1 MKYWIQRGLALLGT
15 MLPGTN
21 YLRRL
26 VWLGCISVSLPIF
39 LLGSA
44 YLHVSE
50 NKLTQQFQED
60 SYASLL
66 QLKERMENVLT
77 QIEYQSLQLSI
88 QPSIKAVLGQSDFAE
103 HYVEQSEILETLSVQ
118 KNSDSLIREVVF
130 YQSASDIAISSGYGA
145 ATLENSPQRDNI
157 LKVLSMENKSEWVY
171 LPSSAQ
177 DGCISYVRRL
187 PVTNYGKPQ
196 GIMIFQVREAEIRK
210 LLFNS
215 GSSLRTQDLLVM
227 DGKNHI
233 MLHSSNDFLLG
244 KPANTQPLL
253 NRVLSDDSDTDRFIQ
268 TDDQGERLLTVFY
281 RTALGRTYVSLM
293 PEHEMTS
300 QLTWLRLFIALSVLI
315 FLLLG
320 VVLTIVFSKMAY
332 SPIDKLLK
340 YGEQLRNVGTTRTPG
355 IKGNEIEFIRSCL
368 TYLRDQA
375 ESLDSYVKKIQ
386 PDLRDQFLLNVL
398 GNTLAIR
405 KEALDSSCR
414 TYGIPQ
420 EGIYVVLVVKAE
432 NLFKEKRFLPNE
444 GAIIVFAIKNVML
457 ELLEHCAPAQGFVV
471 EKDEQEA
478 VGIVHFNS
486 STDEDV
492 ITQTIQGYADKICEA
507 LQTYLSFKVSIG
519 VGGQRETVALLS
531 ESYNEAKLALQ
542 YRLISESQHV
552 LYYNRLAVP
561 NDKLKI
567 FNYPKSFE
575 LDMVE
580 FLLQGE
586 LSAAEQT
593 LVQFSQRVRASD
605 SYNTA
610 MQCYLVLLSSII
622 QSLEE
627 MGYGVLDSLGDN
639 LFEQLKARQTYQEV
653 HEWFVEILFPMHRQI
668 TEEIR
673 NNTTKL
679 AVQRVCA
686 HIEANEGLPSLIE
699 CAELVNMSPSYLSRL
714 FKQEA
719 GISFIEYLMK
729 YKVEKAR
736 KLLEVTD
743 HSITEIASMVGYS
756 ERNLNRAFQR
766 HVAMTP
772 KQYRLSTR

>member
-1 MKYWIQRGLALLGT
+1 MKHWIQRGLALLGA

-21 YLRRL
+21 YLSRL

-39 LLGSA
+39 LLGTA

-60 SYASLL
+60 NFASLL

-88 QPSIKAVLGQSDFAE
+88 QPSIKAVLGQSDFAD
-103 HYVEQSEILETLSVQ
+103 HYVEQSEILETLLVQ
-118 KNSDSLIREVVF
+118 KNSGSMIREVVF

-145 ATLENSPQRDNI
+145 TALENSPQRDNI
-157 LKVLSMENKSEWVY
+157 MKVLSMDNKSEWVY
-171 LPSSAQ
+171 LPSSVQ

-187 PVTNYGKPQ
+187 PVTHFGKPQ

-215 GSSLRTQDLLVM
+215 GSAMRAQDLLVM
-227 DGKNHI
+227 DSKNHI
-233 MLHSSNDFLLG
+233 MLHSSNDSLLG
-244 KPANTQPLL
+244 KPASTQLLL
-253 NRVLSDDSDTDRFIQ
+253 NRVLSAESDTGHFIQ
-268 TDDQGERLLTVFY
+268 IDAQDERLLTVFY

-293 PEHEMTS
+293 PEREMTS

-320 VVLTIVFSKMAY
+320 VFLTIIFSKLAY

-340 YGEQLRNVGTTRTPG
+340 YGEQLRHGGTAKVPG

-386 PDLRDQFLLNVL
+386 PDLRDQFLLNLL
-398 GNTLAIR
+398 GSTSIVR
-405 KEALDSSCR
+405 KETLDSSCR
-414 TYGIPQ
+414 TYRIPQ
-420 EGIYVVLVVKAE
+420 EGIYLVLVVKAE

-457 ELLEHCAPAQGFVV
+457 ELLEHSEPAQGFVV
-471 EKDEQEA
+471 EKEEKEA
-478 VGIVHFNS
+478 VAILHFDS
-486 STDEDV
+486 HIDEHE
-492 ITQTIQGYADKICEA
+492 ITRTIQGYADKICEA
-507 LQTYLSFKVSIG
+507 LQTYLSFQVSIG
-519 VGGQRETVALLS
+519 VGGQRDHLARLS

-542 YRLISESQHV
+542 YRLISNDQGV
-552 LYYNRLAVP
+552 LFYNRLAVP
-561 NDKLKI
+561 TDKLKV
-567 FNYPKSFE
+567 FNYPKNFE

-580 FLLQGE
+580 YLLQGE
-586 LSAAEQT
+586 LSSAEQS
-593 LVQFSQRVRASD
+593 LVQFSTRVRTSD

-627 MGYGVLDSLGDN
+627 IGHGVLDSLGDN

-653 HEWFVEILFPMHRQI
+653 HEWFVEILFPMHKQI

-673 NNTTKL
+673 MNTTKL
-679 AVQRVCA
+679 SVQKVRI
-686 HIEANEGLPSLIE
+686 HIEANDGLPSLIE
-699 CAELVNMSPSYLSRL
+699 CAELVNMSPSYLSRM

-736 KLLEVTD
+736 KLLEETD
-743 HSITEIASMVGYS
+743 HSITEVASMVGYS

-766 HVAMTP
+766 HVAMSP